1 MTDQLHQMNIAYVPK
16 EDRLLLRVSSRSGD
30 EYRVW
35 LTRRFTGI
43 LIDVLNKE
51 IDKSGG
57 VPTIA
62 SSQETKK
69 MVKEG
74 ALEKSYDNDSAN
86 YPLGESG
93 VLAFRLNAGKAQDG
107 SLKLELSP
115 EKGKGITINLNK
127 ALLYMFYNILT
138 QGIDQSGWRLINN
151 DISSMKIH

>member
-1 MTDQLHQMNIAYVPK
+1 M
-16 EDRLLLRVSSRSGD
+16 RVSSRGGD

-74 ALEKSYDNDSAN
+74 ALEKSYDDDSAS

-107 SLKLELSP
+107 SLNLELSP

-127 ALLYMFYNILT
+127 TLLYMFYNILT
-138 QGIDQSGWRLINN
+138 QGMDQSGWRLINN